1 MRSNQFEVSNGRVD
15 TAAVQP
21 SGRRFVV
28 VAQRLLSSIHS
39 GELPA
44 GSQLP
49 PDRVLAVDFSVSR
62 GTMREAL
69 LALELLGVVDI
80 RHGAGVFVVDS
91 TVAAGLS
98 GGHDW
103 FNPSTTALFEAR
115 AAIEPKVARL
125 CSLRM
130 TDEQI
135 SEMSAEVARA
145 RQAVEAGAEYSVFAE
160 LQMSF
165 HQLLIQGSG
174 SPVLADINR
183 HLMSVEEHPLWA
195 LLNQQAL
202 RTSTERMGQVL
213 EHAEIL
219 DCIAGRQP
227 EAAGA
232 AMLQHVTNLGCAL
245 VGTSWIP

>member
-1 MRSNQFEVSNGRVD
+1 MRSNHSDASLSGVGTV
-15 TAAVQP
+15 AVRP

-39 GELPA
+39 GELAA

-62 GTMREAL
+62 GTVREAL
-69 LALELLGVVDI
+69 LTLELLGVVDI

-91 TVAAGLS
+91 TVAAGL
-98 GGHDW
+98 GGSHDW

-135 SEMSAEVARA
+135 GVMSAQVGRA
-145 RQAVEAGAEYSVFAE
+145 RQAVEAGADYSIFAE
-160 LQMSF
+160 LQMTF
-165 HQLLIQGSG
+165 HQLLIEGSG

-213 EHAEIL
+213 EHTEIL
-219 DCIAGRQP
+219 DCIAGRRP

>member
-1 MRSNQFEVSNGRVD
+1 M
-15 TAAVQP
+15 
-21 SGRRFVV
+21 
-28 VAQRLLSSIHS
+28 
-39 GELPA
+39 
-44 GSQLP
+44 
-49 PDRVLAVDFSVSR
+49 
-62 GTMREAL
+62 
-69 LALELLGVVDI
+69 
-80 RHGAGVFVVDS
+80 DS
-91 TVAAGLS
+91 TASARLN

-115 AAIEPKVARL
+115 TAIEPKVARL

-135 SEMSAEVARA
+135 GEMSAAVGRA
-145 RQAVEAGAEYSVFAE
+145 RQAVESRADYPVFAE
-160 LQMSF
+160 LQLAF
-165 HQLLIQGSG
+165 HLLLIDGSG

-202 RTSTERMGQVL
+202 RTSTERLVQVL

-219 DCIAGRQP
+219 ECIADRRP
-227 EAAGA
+227 EAAAA

-245 VGTSWIP
+245 VGTSWIA